1 MRVSSATLVLSGLL
15 AGAPIARAETTPASN
30 AAFVELIGSAPVGS
44 VNYERILAG
53 HAGLRVGVGYLR
65 ATSLLGNDL
74 DRVEIPVVLGVTL
87 GDGANHLE
95 LGAGAVPGILT
106 ASGTNHRVEVPA
118 TAVVGYRYCLP
129 EGGFLFRASFT
140 PLVDLWDA
148 SWSGNRF
155 IPLGG
160 VSLGYVF

>member
-1 MRVSSATLVLSGLL
+1 MRASVAATALL
-15 AGAPIARAETTPASN
+15 ANLAVTRIARAEATPASN
-30 AAFVELIGSAPVGS
+30 AVFVELVGSAPVGS
-44 VNYERILAG
+44 VNYERIFAG

-65 ATSLLGNDL
+65 ATSFLGNDL

-87 GDGANHLE
+87 GDGANRFE

-106 ASGTNHRVEVPA
+106 VSGANHRVEVPA
-118 TAVVGYRYCLP
+118 TAVVGYRHCPP

-140 PLVDLWDA
+140 PLVDFWDG
-148 SWSGNRF
+148 SWSGHRF